1 MGKKGKKIEKKPEV
15 AKSGKNLFRVNR
27 SIKTISKSSMMLL
40 CAHDEKQFMRD
51 VCHNIVETGGFRLAW
66 IGFAEND
73 KKKSVRPMAQ
83 YGFEEGYLDG
93 INLTWADEDIGH
105 GPTGTCIRTGKPV
118 ISKNILKD
126 PAMAPWRESA
136 VKRGYA
142 SSASLP
148 LYHEKGKAIGA
159 LMVYATEPDAFDG
172 EELELLM
179 ELAADAAYGITM
191 IRMKKE
197 HDAAVNELKN
207 SYEKLK
213 EVDSLKSGFISM
225 VSHELRT
232 PLTII
237 KGFNS
242 FLMKDSSGTLN
253 EIQRNF
259 VNVIDLNVAR
269 LGRII
274 NDMVDISIIESGKF
288 TIEKK
293 PHDIISVLSEA
304 MYAMQGIARENEVSL
319 EKDFRLKSAV
329 FQMDKGRIQQAI
341 SNLIINAVRFSPKGG
356 IVSVSFDRADK
367 NRLPVN
373 IRKKMAEKLVYYSLC
388 VTDNGAGIEKA
399 NLEIIFERFFKVDK
413 TAYNRHH
420 GVGLGLSIT
429 KNIIEAHDGFIWAE
443 SEGLGKGARIY
454 VVLPAQEK

>member
-1 MGKKGKKIEKKPEV
+1 MEKNEEKTEKKPAE
-15 AKSGKNLFRVNR
+15 AKSGENLFLVNR
-27 SIKTISKSSMMLL
+27 VLKTISKSNKMLL
-40 CAHDEKQFMRD
+40 SAHDEKQFMQD
-51 VCHNIVETGGFRLAW
+51 VCRNIVETGGYRLAW

-83 YGFEEGYLDG
+83 YGFEECYLDG
-93 INLTWADEDIGH
+93 INITWADEDTGR

-118 ISKNILKD
+118 VSNNILND
-126 PAMAPWRESA
+126 PALAPWRENA

-142 SSASLP
+142 SSAAFP
-148 LYHEKGKAIGA
+148 LYYEEEKVIGA
-159 LMVYATEPDAFDG
+159 LMVYSGEPDAFDG
-172 EELELLM
+172 EDLELLM
-179 ELAADAAYGITM
+179 ELADDAAYGIKM

-197 HDAAVNELKN
+197 HDAAINELKN

-213 EVDSLKSGFISM
+213 EVDRLKSGFISM

-259 VNVIDLNVAR
+259 VNVIDLNVSR
-269 LGRII
+269 LGGII
-274 NDMVDISIIESGKF
+274 NDMVDIAIIESGKF
-288 TIEKK
+288 TIDKK
-293 PHDIISVLSEA
+293 PQDFISVLSEA
-304 MYAMQGIARENEVSL
+304 MYAMQGIARENEVAL

-329 FQMDKGRIQQAI
+329 FQMDKARIQQAI
-341 SNLIINAVRFSPKGG
+341 SNLIVNAVRFSPKGG

-367 NRLPVN
+367 YRLPVN
-373 IRKKMAEKLVYYSLC
+373 IREKMAENRVYYSLC
-388 VTDNGAGIEKA
+388 VTDDGAGIEKE
-399 NLEIIFERFFKVDK
+399 NLEKIFERFFKVDK
-413 TAYNRHH
+413 TGYSRHH

-429 KNIIEAHDGFIWAE
+429 KNIIEAHNGLIWAE
-443 SEGLGKGARIY
+443 SEGMGKGSRICA
-454 VVLPAQEK
+454 VLPA